1 MNKLMFN
8 AWVKAQT
15 VKQNAKAK
23 AAAMKEAFLSED
35 GGAESIIIAIILI
48 VIVVAVAIVFREQ
61 IGNWVND
68 LFTAGD
74 DGINAAADGSTT
86 ATTV

>member
-68 LFTAGD
+68 LFKAGED
-74 DGINAAADGSTT
+74 QISSAADGSTN
-86 ATTV
+86 ASAV